1 MKEYFEQ
8 FSGNVLDTVRK
19 ALEVQLPVILG
30 MMIGKG
36 GFIAADP
43 GSGNNMTSDDEYYN
57 DPFMGDG

>member
-1 MKEYFEQ
+1 MRYIEFGKNHKEL
-8 FSGNVLDTVRK
+8 ST
-19 ALEVQLPVILG
+19 VILG